1 MRLFKSPRTRSILP
15 WLLGGLML
23 GMVLTLILIVGGLF
37 TRNRRQMP
45 DEVIPFLTIIPAPSV
60 TPTSEPSRTP
70 EIAVLTPTSTPGPTY
85 SGEIGQGQLVEIAG
99 RDEIH
104 RSPGLWFE
112 VVAVD
117 GDEIFGTGGD
127 NLRLRVRPGLD
138 ATIASLGVESEVF
151 EVLDGPRE
159 MDGYAW
165 WHLRNPYN
173 TDKTGW
179 AVSVY
184 LRPISSP

>member
-85 SGEIGQGQLVEIAG
+85 SGEIGQGQLVEI
-99 RDEIH
+99 
-104 RSPGLWFE
+104 
-112 VVAVD
+112 
-117 GDEIFGTGGD
+117 FGTGGD